1 MNEEENNIT
10 VKDDE
15 LEVILDIDVNKEEK
29 QKEANQ
35 RAYQIRLQE
44 KYKTGN
50 LEQKD
55 LDEDLEDLEDDPI
68 YDNDDIMEM
77 FGDFEGDEYNE

>member
-1 MNEEENNIT
+1 MEEEEINIK

-15 LEVILDIDVNKEEK
+15 LEVVLDTDTNKAEK
-29 QKEANQ
+29 QKEANL

-44 KYKTGN
+44 KYKTGK
-50 LEQKD
+50 LEEDD
-55 LDEDLEDLEDDPI
+55 LDEDLEELEEDPL
-68 YDNDDIMEM
+68 YDNNDIMEM

>member
-15 LEVILDIDVNKEEK
+15 LEVILDTDENKAEK
-29 QKEANQ
+29 QKTANR
-35 RAYQIRLQE
+35 RAYEIRLQE
-44 KYKTGN
+44 RYKTGK
-50 LEQKD
+50 LEQDD
-55 LDEDLEDLEDDPI
+55 LDEDLEELEDDPL
-68 YDNDDIMEM
+68 YDADDIMEM